1 MKKIKTGANRGKND
15 TLFPQ
20 VFPQGKIGGETN
32 QEGENDAKCVGM
44 PENTNNPEWVMG
56 ISPNK
61 EMLFTHKNVN
71 GETRGNG
78 ETQPTLDEIWE
89 WLGNPDVEPLP
100 TMCAETKNN
109 MKVTNSIVWDHRGR
123 VPEGGKGQVEIRVT
137 VGRKS
142 YYFGTGIR
150 VHKSE
155 LVAGQIVNC
164 PGAKELNERVAL
176 IYSKVLAHVN
186 AYVDA
191 GVPINTEDIRQ
202 KVWQVVEL
210 HSDKSI
216 FIEWCEK
223 QIPLLGVADGTEKH
237 YNPLVVRLT
246 QFGRIQK
253 WDDLTVENIVLFDA
267 WLHTLTKP
275 VSDAKRKAGKKPE
288 KLSAGGIYNY
298 HKCLKALLNRALSF
312 GKIDNNPYDR
322 LKGKFKRGDRE
333 NVEYLTEDEM
343 RQFES
348 IILPAGSALDIAHDL
363 FIFQMYTGLPYSDM
377 QAFDISDYK
386 WDGQRWNRI
395 GQRIKTGVPYV
406 SSLLPPALRVL
417 EKYDMEIPKMNNA
430 DYNAQLKALQQM
442 AGIKT
447 RLHSHLARHT
457 FATYML
463 RNGAKIE
470 NVSKMLGH
478 TNITQTQRYA
488 KVLAQS
494 VHDDFDMIAEKLTNN
509 PNDKKKDKGQ

>member
-1 MKKIKTGANRGKND
+1 
-15 TLFPQ
+15 
-20 VFPQGKIGGETN
+20 
-32 QEGENDAKCVGM
+32 
-44 PENTNNPEWVMG
+44 
-56 ISPNK
+56 
-61 EMLFTHKNVN
+61 
-71 GETRGNG
+71 
-78 ETQPTLDEIWE
+78 
-89 WLGNPDVEPLP
+89 
-100 TMCAETKNN
+100 

-123 VPEGGKGQVEIRVT
+123 VPEGGKGQLEIRVT
-137 VGRKS
+137 VDRKS

-150 VHKSE
+150 IHKSE
-155 LVAGQIVNC
+155 FIAGQVVNC

-191 GVPINTEDIRQ
+191 GVPINTDDIRQ
-202 KVWQVVEL
+202 KVWQVVEM

-223 QIPLLGVADGTEKH
+223 QIPLLGVTDGTEKH
-237 YNPLVVRLT
+237 YNPLITRLT

-275 VSDAKRKAGKKPE
+275 VSDAKRKAGEKPE
-288 KLSAGGIYNY
+288 RFSDAAVYNY

-312 GKIDNNPYDR
+312 DKIDRNPYNK
-322 LKGKFKRGDRE
+322 LKGKFRRGERE

-343 RQFES
+343 KRFEA
-348 IILPAGSALDIAHDL
+348 IILPKGSVLDIVHDI
-363 FIFQMYTGLPYSDM
+363 FVFQMYTGLPYSDM
-377 QAFDISDYK
+377 QAFDANDYK
-386 WDGQRWNRI
+386 WDGKSWKNV
-395 GQRIKTGVPYV
+395 GERIKTGVPYV
-406 SSLLPPALRVL
+406 SQLLPPAVQVL
-417 EKYDMEIPKMNNA
+417 EKYGWEIPQLSNA
-430 DYNAQLKALQQM
+430 DYNRHLKSLGQM
-442 AGIKT
+442 SGIKT

-463 RNGAKIE
+463 RNGVKIE

-494 VHDDFDMIAEKLTNN
+494 VHDEFDMIAEILGRSTNKKSNSKKSKL
-509 PNDKKKDKGQ
+509 

>member
-1 MKKIKTGANRGKND
+1 
-15 TLFPQ
+15 
-20 VFPQGKIGGETN
+20 
-32 QEGENDAKCVGM
+32 
-44 PENTNNPEWVMG
+44 
-56 ISPNK
+56 
-61 EMLFTHKNVN
+61 
-71 GETRGNG
+71 
-78 ETQPTLDEIWE
+78 
-89 WLGNPDVEPLP
+89 
-100 TMCAETKNN
+100 

-123 VPEGGKGQVEIRVT
+123 VPEGGKGQVEIRIT
-137 VGRKS
+137 VDRKS

-164 PGAKELNERVAL
+164 PGAKELNERIVL

-202 KVWQVVEL
+202 KVWQVVEM

-223 QIPLLGVADGTEKH
+223 QIPLLGVTDGTEKH
-237 YNPLVVRLT
+237 YNPLVTRLT

-253 WDDLTVENIVLFDA
+253 WDDITVENIVLFDA
-267 WLHTLTKP
+267 WLRTLTKP
-275 VSDAKRKAGKKPE
+275 ISDARLKTGEKPE
-288 KLSAGGIYNY
+288 KLSTGGIYNY

-312 GKIDNNPYDR
+312 GKIESNPYDR
-322 LKGKFKRGDRE
+322 LKGKFKRGEKE

-343 RQFES
+343 RRFES
-348 IILPAGSALDIAHDL
+348 IILPKGSALDIAHDL
-363 FIFQMYTGLPYSDM
+363 FIFQMYTGLPFSDM
-377 QAFDISDYK
+377 QAFDMNEYK
-386 WDGQRWNRI
+386 FDGTKWHNV
-395 GQRIKTGVPYV
+395 GTRIKTGTPYV
-406 SSLLPPALRVL
+406 SSILPPALRIL
-417 EKYDMEIPKMNNA
+417 EKYNYEIPKMNNA
-430 DYNAQLKALQQM
+430 DYNHQLKALQQM
-442 AGIKT
+442 ARIKT

-457 FATYML
+457 FATFML
-463 RNGAKIE
+463 RNGVKIE

-494 VHDDFDMIAEKLTNN
+494 VQDEYDMIAEKLS
-509 PNDKKKDKGQ
+509 PKKKSNPKNKQL